1 MTENRISTVR
11 VGVIRA
17 TSIAAL
23 LVVVAGCSS
32 KLHSSEEQSDSM
44 PNIIVQTRSIDI
56 DMPDSATVLLV
67 TYSYLGNVIDT
78 VVKGWLPEGRSSFAL
93 DPGRYPQT
101 GVYFYKLTSD
111 RFNAT
116 RKFVYMR

>member
-1 MTENRISTVR
+1 ML
-11 VGVIRA
+11 A
-17 TSIAAL
+17 TLIAVL
-23 LVVVAGCSS
+23 LVIVVGCGS
-32 KLHSSEEQSDSM
+32 KLHSSEEQSESM
-44 PNIIVQTRSIDI
+44 PGIILYTHSLEI

-78 VVKGWLPEGRSSFAL
+78 VVNGWLPEGRSSFAL

-111 RFNAT
+111 RYNMA
-116 RKFVYMR
+116 RKFVYMH